1 MIQLKR
7 GKTYDFI
14 NFVHKKYKKVLNPVL
29 KSGNLKD
36 TTAQIKVFNN
46 PIDSSDKTTY
56 YFVGLKRSINK
67 FKLDKSIHIKGLRP
81 IQCDS
86 LFTSFIISQLN
97 VDFVRLEEY
106 TVYPFPMKYLNEFSH
121 LRKNKESRT

>member
-14 NFVHKKYKKVLNPVL
+14 NFEHKKYKKVLNPVF

-46 PIDSSDKTTY
+46 SIDSSDKTTY
-56 YFVGLKRSINK
+56 YFVGLKKSINK
-67 FKLDKSIHIKGLRP
+67 FNEASKD
-81 IQCDS
+81 D
-86 LFTSFIISQLN
+86 N
-97 VDFVRLEEY
+97 DLE
-106 TVYPFPMKYLNEFSH
+106 K
-121 LRKNKESRT
+121 